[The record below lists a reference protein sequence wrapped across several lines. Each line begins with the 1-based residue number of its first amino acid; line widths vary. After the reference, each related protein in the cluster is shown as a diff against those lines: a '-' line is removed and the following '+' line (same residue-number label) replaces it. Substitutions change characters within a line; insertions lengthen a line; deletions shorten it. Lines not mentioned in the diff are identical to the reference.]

1 MTKSWHRR
9 NNCEFLFGNLKRL
22 EDGIRVS
29 MPVDENGL
37 AGRECPNPNCLGYF
51 KIKFGT
57 GLKEDNLPCH
67 CPYCGHIAGPDQ
79 FWTQEQIEYA
89 RSIMKNEVTKALQA
103 DTQKWDR
110 ELRQSTKNSFI
121 KLSMDFK
128 GHSQPIQYFREKQL
142 ETSIICENCT
152 LEYAIYGVFAFCP
165 DCGVHNSYQILGKN
179 FELVEKEIMLAEN
192 TEDKELSQILIEDAL
207 ENAISSF
214 DGFGRSICNAFSKI
228 STNPAQTQN
237 VSFQNIKNARN
248 RVIDLFGFDFAD
260 GLDLDKWNMT
270 IRCFQKRHL
279 LTHKIGVIDQEYL
292 EKVKDP
298 DAVLGRKILVRQ
310 DEVLEFLVLMRLI
323 GSNITLHINSLVE

>member
-1 MTKSWHRR
+1 
-9 NNCEFLFGNLKRL
+9 
-22 EDGIRVS
+22 

-57 GLKEDNLPCH
+57 GLKGDNLPCH
-67 CPYCGHIAGPDQ
+67 CPYCGHIAGHDQ

-260 GLDLDKWNMT
+260 GLDLDKWNTT

-279 LTHKIGVIDQEYL
+279 LTHKMGVIDQEYL

-298 DAVLGRKILVRQ
+298 DAALGRKILVRQ

>member
-1 MTKSWHRR
+1 
-9 NNCEFLFGNLKRL
+9 
-22 EDGIRVS
+22 

-57 GLKEDNLPCH
+57 GLKGDNLPCH
-67 CPYCGHIAGPDQ
+67 CPYCGHIAGHDR

-89 RSIMKNEVTKALQA
+89 HSIMKNEVTKALQA

-165 DCGVHNSYQILGKN
+165 DCGVHNSSQILGKN

-228 STNPAQTQN
+228 STNPGQTQN
-237 VSFQNIKNARN
+237 VSFQNINNARN

-270 IRCFQKRHL
+270 IRFFQKRHL
-279 LTHKIGVIDQEYL
+279 LTHKMGVIDQEYL

-298 DAVLGRKILVRQ
+298 DAALGRKILVRQ
-310 DEVLEFLVLMRLI
+310 VEVLEFLVLLRLI